1 MAGGGHPPPQQ
12 GIPLGIEG
20 AQELM
25 AIIGVPELGNSWRQ
39 GIFSAGFQPYGLHQV
54 EGGPCGV
61 IAALQ
66 AFVIRSLGEKG
77 SSALQNITDAQRQEA
92 LADAVAE
99 VLFTNIGDNKKA

>member
-61 IAALQ
+61 IAAVQ
-66 AFVIRSLGEKG
+66 AFLIRALG
-77 SSALQNITDAQRQEA
+77 ALGLSKEALLNVSEQQRQEA
-92 LADAVAE
+92 LVEAVVE
-99 VLFTNIGDNKKA
+99 ILW